1 MCSVTAVCVHLMS
14 RPFLTKDDADVGLL
28 GCYCIVF
35 CFCIISFIIMFLLQ
49 LSENVIDRMKES
61 SPSGSKSQQYSSIYG
76 ASGMVAFL
84 F

>member
-1 MCSVTAVCVHLMS
+1 MQ
-14 RPFLTKDDADVGLL
+14 DDADVGLL

-35 CFCIISFIIMFLLQ
+35 CFCLIIQMFLLQ

-61 SPSGSKSQQYSSIYG
+61 SPSGSKSQRYSSVYG
-76 ASGMVAFL
+76 ASGMVTFL